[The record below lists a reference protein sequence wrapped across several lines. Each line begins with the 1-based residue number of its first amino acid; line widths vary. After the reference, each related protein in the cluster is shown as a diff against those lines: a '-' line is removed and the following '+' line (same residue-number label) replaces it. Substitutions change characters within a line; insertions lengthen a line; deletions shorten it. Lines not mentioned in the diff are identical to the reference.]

1 MALTGLE
8 VWTEKDQSPVT
19 TDANATLWAFLQ
31 WHRGL
36 WAWLPHDSTQL
47 LT

>member
-36 WAWLPHDSTQL
+36 WARLPHDSTQL